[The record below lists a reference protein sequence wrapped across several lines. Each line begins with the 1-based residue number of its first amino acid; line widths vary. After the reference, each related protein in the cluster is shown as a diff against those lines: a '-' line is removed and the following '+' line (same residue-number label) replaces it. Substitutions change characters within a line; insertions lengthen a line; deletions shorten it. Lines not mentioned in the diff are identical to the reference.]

1 MLKVTVQAKT
11 GLHARPASQIVN
23 VANQYKSDIFL
34 EFEGNRFNCKSIL
47 SLMSSKIAHGDKV
60 VISATG
66 QDSTLA
72 EQKIYD
78 IITSFVE

>member
-72 EQKIYD
+72 EQKICD